1 MTDIKVDQDFKKE
14 AADAK
19 AEMKRDEESS
29 EAVVKVAEVK
39 VFLTEMASVLG
50 QITNAC
56 VNTIMELE
64 KGENS
69 NDNED

>member
-1 MTDIKVDQDFKKE
+1 MTDIKVDQDFKREVANEKIAME
-14 AADAK
+14 Q
-19 AEMKRDEESS
+19 EEQSA

-39 VFLTEMASVLG
+39 VFLTEMATVLS

-56 VNTIMELE
+56 VNTIEELE

-69 NDNED
+69 NDDED